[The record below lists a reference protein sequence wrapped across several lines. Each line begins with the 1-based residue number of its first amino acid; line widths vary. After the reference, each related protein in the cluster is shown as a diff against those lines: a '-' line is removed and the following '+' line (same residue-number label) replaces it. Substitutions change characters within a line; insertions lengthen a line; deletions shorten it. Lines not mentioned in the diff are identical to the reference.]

1 MNLKNN
7 TIMHSKIFQIGL
19 KPISKEDY
27 VSPMDFYENSG
38 DFADYI
44 GEEYPEK
51 ERLNATE
58 YLAEIFPELLDYVG
72 DGTLRYK
79 GMGTFLQDWAD
90 EIHSLAGEIK
100 ADNILKDFHR
110 FRLSE
115 LTERTHK
122 GTHSRFYIEDWNG
135 CASPASD
142 LIEFLG
148 KQKEGTLL
156 YVGAVIDFH
165 F

>member
-1 MNLKNN
+1 
-7 TIMHSKIFQIGL
+7 MHSKIYQIGL
-19 KPISKEDY
+19 EPISKENY
-27 VSPMDFYENSG
+27 ISSTDFYENSG

-44 GEEYPEK
+44 GDEYPEK
-51 ERLNATE
+51 ERLEAAE
-58 YLAEIFPELLDYVG
+58 GLAELFPELFDYVG

-90 EIHSLAGEIK
+90 KIHSLAGEITK
-100 ADNILKDFHR
+100 DNIIKGLHR
-110 FRLSE
+110 FLLSC

-122 GTHSRFYIEDWNG
+122 EINSRFYIEEWNG
-135 CASPASD
+135 YAGPAAD

-156 YVGAVIDFH
+156 YVGAIIDFH